1 MGKSEIPRIIVDFK
15 HKGSKRVERPKLWWI
30 YVVVEYMRNWVSK
43 DGGWSLA
50 TGIQGLLWTI
60 VLLVVVVVVVVIV
73 VVVVVVFIIIIVV
86 VTIII
91 SEVPLP
97 SRKSNRS
104 SYISFR
110 KYSSG
115 DYLLY
120 NTLST
125 YNFSALRPLLT
136 DF

>member
-1 MGKSEIPRIIVDFK
+1 MCAKWRFFEMQSQITSFENLLDAAVI
-15 HKGSKRVERPKLWWI
+15 
-30 YVVVEYMRNWVSK
+30 VVV
-43 DGGWSLA
+43 DD
-50 TGIQGLLWTI
+50 
-60 VLLVVVVVVVVIV
+60 VLLLFLCFCFVVVVVVFVVVIV